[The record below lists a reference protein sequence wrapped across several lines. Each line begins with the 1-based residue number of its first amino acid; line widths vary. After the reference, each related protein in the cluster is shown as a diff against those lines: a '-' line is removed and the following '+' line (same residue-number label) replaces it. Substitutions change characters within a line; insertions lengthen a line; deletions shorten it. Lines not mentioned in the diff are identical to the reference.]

1 MSKKQK
7 IILISVVAILV
18 VGGVIVYN
26 FLIPKKP
33 KPKVEEVAL
42 TQEERKQLTLTE
54 EEKKKGVTLEEKE
67 KQIAEEK
74 RADALREILGQKEKK
89 PEKKVVSII
98 KIIDKEVKFPTLSA
112 DQKKILYFDPQ
123 AREFYQAEL
132 DGTSLVGITRG
143 NFANL
148 ENVSWSQDR
157 SKAVLTIF
165 NEETKRREYFYFDF
179 ATQESQK
186 IDPRFENP
194 IISSDG
200 KKIAYIY
207 TEEDKNIFNLSVADP
222 DGRNWRK
229 IALLDNNQGKINWL
243 LGDRTIFIP
252 QADSTKESGLYVY
265 DVAEGKN
272 SFVFISGKY
281 SFDAK
286 FSHDGKQ
293 VLWQEGD
300 KGERRPFLYISSLA
314 PGKSAKKLLVNG
326 LAEKCAWFPDNVAV
340 LCAIPE
346 NFSNYYRQPESWL
359 SGEFVSRDSFYKINS
374 QTNESTRVVEA
385 KQFDKDYDVAS
396 SFMAPDGKT
405 MYFVRKNDGKLYAL
419 KMP

>member
-1 MSKKQK
+1 MTKRQK
-7 IILISVVAILV
+7 LIIIIGIIAIV
-18 VGGVIVYN
+18 IAGGFYIY
-26 FLIPKKP
+26 LLLQQRRAPEI
-33 KPKVEEVAL
+33 EDVAL
-42 TQEERKQLTLTE
+42 TSDERKNLTLTD
-54 EEKKKGVTLEEKE
+54 EEKKKGITLDQKEKE
-67 KQIAEEK
+67 LAQSKK
-74 RADALREILGQKEKK
+74 SDVLRELLGQKQTK

-98 KIIDKEVKFPTLSA
+98 KIIDKEVKFPTLSV

-132 DGTSLVGITRG
+132 NGTALTGITRG
-143 NFANL
+143 NFTNL

-157 SKAVLTIF
+157 SKAVLTIS
-165 NEETKRREYFYFDF
+165 NEETKNREYFYFDF
-179 ATQESQK
+179 ATQESKK
-186 IDPRFENP
+186 IDSHFENP
-194 IISSDG
+194 TISFDG
-200 KKIAYIY
+200 KKIVYIY
-207 TEEDKNIFNLSVADP
+207 TETDKNIFNLSVADP
-222 DGRNWRK
+222 DGSNWRK
-229 IALLDNNQGKINWL
+229 IAFLNNNQGKIDWL

-286 FSHDGKQ
+286 FSYDGKQ

-300 KGERRPFLYISSLA
+300 KGERRPSLYISPLA

-326 LAEKCAWFPDNVAV
+326 LAEKCAWFSDNLAV

-359 SGEFVSRDSFYKINS
+359 NDEFVSRDSFYKIDS
-374 QTNESTRVVEA
+374 QTNELTKVVEA
-385 KQFDKDYDVAS
+385 KQFNKDYDVAS
-396 SFMAPDGKT
+396 PFMAPDGKT

-419 KMP
+419 QMP